1 MQNTLKS
8 SPLND
13 DELDRLEAFI
23 FSDVVSEDSLD
34 LIGIHGFLCALNI
47 SPRETEQSEWLN
59 VLFDGEPNWVNDQQ
73 RDDITSLLIRWKNT
87 IRSDL
92 YNDCE
97 LDMPCDLSLEPNEND
112 DVELEIWA
120 QAFMEGVFLNEEE
133 WFSEGT
139 DKEESVA
146 ELMLP
151 IMVASVASGI
161 PRLDYYT
168 SGGVTGCPALL
179 VEPAAT
185 NLALHS
191 RDLTNAKS
199 LFSK

>member
-151 IMVASVASGI
+151 IMVASN
-161 PRLDYYT
+161 LFD
-168 SGGVTGCPALL
+168 
-179 VEPAAT
+179 EPEFT
-185 NLALHS
+185 EIRENENLADQMVNEIPDILV
-191 RDLTNAKS
+191 DLYLLYHAPEK
-199 LFSK
+199 

>member
-8 SPLND
+8 TPLND

-47 SPRETEQSEWLN
+47 SPRETEQSEWLS

-97 LDMPCDLSLEPNEND
+97 LDMPCDLSLEPNETD

-151 IMVASVASGI
+151 IMVASN
-161 PRLDYYT
+161 LFD
-168 SGGVTGCPALL
+168 
-179 VEPAAT
+179 EPEFT
-185 NLALHS
+185 EIRDNENLADQMVNEIPDILV
-191 RDLTNAKS
+191 DLYLLYHAPEK
-199 LFSK
+199 